1 MEEHS
6 SLRKLAAI
14 LIADAVGFSRQMG
27 EDEERTLR
35 ALHARRDLIEHEIA
49 AYHGRVFGEAG
60 DSVVAE
66 FPSAVHALK
75 AALEIQRSI
84 TELNHVAPQEE
95 SMPFRIGINLGDVI
109 VEAQN
114 LYGEGINIA
123 ERLQTLAEPGGIC
136 MSASVREQVRD
147 KFDFDFI
154 DLGTK
159 QLKNIARPVQVFLV
173 PPSGERV
180 RTARIGG
187 RKGGRSLH
195 WLRIAGAIL
204 AVALAVIGTAF
215 YILSL
220 RPAEQSASKGSGQ
233 PIIAVLPFANLS
245 GDEKQDYFSDGIT
258 EDIVAALG
266 RFSNLSVRASTATAK
281 FKNNTGDLAD
291 LQQKL
296 GVQYVVTGSVR
307 RSGERVRV
315 SVDLIDT
322 ATDIHLW
329 TRQFDQELTDIFAVQ
344 DEITRNITGALAIK
358 LSRIEQDR
366 ALQKGTQ
373 SLDAYDYF
381 LRGRAYLTLGG
392 RSEVLAARA
401 ILERAIELDPRYAA
415 AISSLGDTY
424 LLEANQGWTEFIG
437 DALARAEALE
447 RQALTLSPELADA
460 HQSLAFVYLARG
472 EYDRAILETRRAIE
486 INPSDA
492 YGYASLGSMLMWVGD
507 AEGAIA
513 AVEKARLF
521 DPTLQ
526 WDNIYVLGFGYF
538 LAGHYDEAV
547 ATFESLTG
555 GEANYSVYAG
565 LAAAYAEVG
574 RAKDA
579 ERAALEVT
587 RRWPF
592 FKTALFV
599 EQWRDDKS
607 RKLVGDALI
616 KAGLK

>member
-1 MEEHS
+1 MEDHS

-27 EDEERTLR
+27 KDEERTLR
-35 ALHARRDLIEHEIA
+35 ALHARRDLIEREIG
-49 AYHGRVFGEAG
+49 AYHGRVFGGAG

-66 FPSAVHALK
+66 FPSAVDALK

-84 TELNHVAPQEE
+84 AALDHAAPEE
-95 SMPFRIGINLGDVI
+95 ERMPFRIGINLGDVI

-136 MSASVREQVRD
+136 ISGSVREQVRD

-159 QLKNIARPVQVFLV
+159 QLKNIARPIQVFFV
-173 PPSGERV
+173 PAVGGKARP
-180 RTARIGG
+180 ARIFG
-187 RKGGRSLH
+187 RTGRHSWYRLG
-195 WLRIAGAIL
+195 IAGAMV
-204 AVALAVIGTAF
+204 AVALAVVGTAIF
-215 YILSL
+215 L
-220 RPAEQSASKGSGQ
+220 RPPEHAAYNGSGQ

-245 GDEKQDYFSDGIT
+245 GDKEQDYFSDGIT

-266 RFSNLSVRASTATAK
+266 RFSDLSVLASAATAR

-291 LQQKL
+291 LPQKL
-296 GVQYVVTGSVR
+296 GVRYVVRGSVR
-307 RSGERVRV
+307 RSGDRIRV
-315 SVDLIDT
+315 SVDLTDT
-322 ATDIHLW
+322 DTDIHLW
-329 TRQFDQELTDIFAVQ
+329 TRQFDRELTDIFALQ

-381 LRGRAYLTLGG
+381 LRGRAHLATGG
-392 RSEVLAARA
+392 RAEVLAARA
-401 ILERAIELDPRYAA
+401 IFEKAIELDPRYAG
-415 AISSLGDTY
+415 AISALGETY
-424 LLEANQGWTEFIG
+424 LLEANQGWSEFIG
-437 DALARAEALE
+437 DALKQAEALG
-447 RQALTLSPELADA
+447 RQALSLSPELTDA
-460 HQSLAFVYLARG
+460 HQLLAYVYLARG
-472 EYDRAILETRRAIE
+472 EYDRAILETNRAIE

-492 YGYASLGSMLMWVGD
+492 YGYASLGSMLMWAGD
-507 AEGAIA
+507 ANGAIA

-521 DPTLQ
+521 DPTLPP
-526 WDNIYVLGFGYF
+526 DHVSVLGFAYF
-538 LAGHYDEAV
+538 LAGRYEEAV
-547 ATFESLTG
+547 ATLEPLAG
-555 GEANYSVYAG
+555 GEATYFVFAG
-565 LAAAYAEVG
+565 LAATYAQIG
-574 RAKDA
+574 RAPDA
-579 ERAALEVT
+579 KRAADEVT

-607 RKLVGDALI
+607 RKLVADGLI
-616 KAGLK
+616 KAGLD

>member
-35 ALHARRDLIEHEIA
+35 ALHARRDLIENEIG

-60 DSVVAE
+60 DSIVAE
-66 FPSAVHALK
+66 FPSAVDALK

-84 TELNHVAPQEE
+84 AELNHVASEE
-95 SMPFRIGINLGDVI
+95 ERMPFRIGINLGDVI

-136 MSASVREQVRD
+136 ISGSVREQVRD

-159 QLKNIARPVQVFLV
+159 QLKNIARPIQVFLV
-173 PPSGERV
+173 PPLGERAKP
-180 RTARIGG
+180 ARIRGRGG
-187 RKGGRSLH
+187 RPWYRLG
-195 WLRIAGAIL
+195 IAGAIL
-204 AVALAVIGTAF
+204 AVALAVVSTAF
-215 YILSL
+215 YVVPL
-220 RPAEQSASKGSGQ
+220 RAPEQSASNGLGQ
-233 PIIAVLPFANLS
+233 PIIAVLPFENLS
-245 GDEKQDYFSDGIT
+245 GDGKQDYFSDGIT

-266 RFSNLSVRASTATAK
+266 RFSNLSVLASTATAK

-296 GVQYVVTGSVR
+296 GVRYVVRGSVR
-307 RSGERVRV
+307 RSGERIRV
-315 SVDLIDT
+315 SVDLSDT
-322 ATDIHLW
+322 DTDIHLW
-329 TRQFDQELTDIFAVQ
+329 TRQFDRELTDVFAVQ

-366 ALQKGTQ
+366 AFEKATQ

-381 LRGRAYLTLGG
+381 LRGRANLTLGG
-392 RSEVLAARA
+392 RAEVLAARTM
-401 ILERAIELDPRYAA
+401 LEKAIELDPRYAGA
-415 AISSLGDTY
+415 MSALGETY

-437 DALARAEALE
+437 DALKQAEALG
-447 RQALTLSPELADA
+447 RQALNLSPELTDA
-460 HQSLAFVYLARG
+460 HQLLAFVYLARG
-472 EYDRAILETRRAIE
+472 EYDRAILEIRRAIE

-492 YGYASLGSMLMWVGD
+492 YGYASLGSMLMWAGD

-513 AVEKARLF
+513 AVEKAKLF
-521 DPTLQ
+521 DPTLP
-526 WDNIYVLGFGYF
+526 WDHIYVLGFAYF
-538 LAGHYDEAV
+538 LAGRYDEAI
-547 ATFESLTG
+547 ATFEPLAGS
-555 GEANYSVYAG
+555 EATYSVYAG
-565 LAAAYAEVG
+565 LAAAYAQVG
-574 RAKDA
+574 RAQDA
-579 ERAALEVT
+579 KRAAAEVT

-599 EQWRDDKS
+599 EQWRDNKS
-607 RKLVGDALI
+607 RKLVAGSLI